1 MLVHPESA
9 MRGEGGVR
17 VEVEERDVL
26 TEDGIGF
33 GMETEWRKGKGVVIG
48 RQRWSRGG
56 RVKESSAESSSES
69 SDSKEAKGLG

>member
-26 TEDGIGF
+26 TEDEMVF
-33 GMETEWRKGKGVVIG
+33 GMETECMKAKGVVRG
-48 RQRWSRGG
+48 RRRWSRGG
-56 RVKESSAESSSES
+56 RVKESSSESSSES
-69 SDSKEAKGLG
+69 SDSKVAKGFG